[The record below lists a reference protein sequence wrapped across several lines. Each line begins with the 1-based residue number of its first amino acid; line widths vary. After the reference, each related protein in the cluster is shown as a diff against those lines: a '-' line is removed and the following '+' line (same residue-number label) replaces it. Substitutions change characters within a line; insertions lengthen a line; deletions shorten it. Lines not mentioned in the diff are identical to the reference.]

1 MRPASLLPLLAAPA
15 LLAQAPAPAP
25 PPRPWTDKAT
35 LSFVSARGNAVTDT
49 LGFAN
54 AFAWASGLDA
64 FAFNAGMLRASSET
78 VARKAFGTTGAFTLE
93 ETRTKTTVADQ
104 VYANLRFDRK
114 FKDVWYAYAGAGWE
128 RNRPAGLDGR
138 TSAALGVGR
147 TWIADARTT
156 FKTDLGLGHT
166 WESPVV
172 ADPAAKT
179 RYGTGVFTAK
189 FARKIGTAAE
199 YTADLGFTENLTD
212 TQDWTGVLR
221 QGLAVSLNK
230 RLALKVGYDLATR
243 NRPKLLAVDLY
254 ASPMA
259 PAPAGSVS
267 VPAKKTDSLFSTSLV
282 LTF

>member
-1 MRPASLLPLLAAPA
+1 MRQTALLLLAAPA
-15 LLAQAPAPAP
+15 LLAQAPAA

-64 FAFNAGMLRASSET
+64 FAFNAGMVRASSET
-78 VARKAFGTTGAFTLE
+78 VARKAIGTAGGYALE

-147 TWIADARTT
+147 TWIQTPRTT

-172 ADPAAKT
+172 ADPTAKT
-179 RYGTGVFTAK
+179 RYGTGVMTSK
-189 FARKIGTAAE
+189 FAQKIGASAE
-199 YTADLGFTENLTD
+199 YTADLAFTENLSD
-212 TQDWTGVLR
+212 SRDWTGVLR

-230 RLALKVGYDLATR
+230 RLALKVGYDLTTR
-243 NRPKLLAVDLY
+243 NRPKLIAVDLY
-254 ASPMA
+254 ATPTA

-267 VPAKKTDSLFSTSLV
+267 IPAKKTDSLLSTSLV